1 MPAKKKPTMKEM
13 EQVTSNVIH
22 DLQILNQKVDAS
34 LFGLR
39 SFIDFMGKKDDF
51 GKFMEEEQA
60 KRKKEQDE
68 RDKSTE
74 ASTEADSKQSV
85 K

>member
-13 EQVTSNVIH
+13 EQVTSNIIH
-22 DLQILNQKVDAS
+22 DLRILNQKADAS
-34 LFGLR
+34 LFGLK

-51 GKFMEEEQA
+51 GNFMEEEQA